1 MINDGRLTR
10 SKYFWHQI
18 RIWIDHIAFYWSL
31 RLHWLVA
38 LFAMI
43 FTSEFFELSGLFL
56 KRRLWECVGNIDAFV
71 IVSTQ
76 SGKEPNLATLELLR
90 SNCVSLRTV
99 EDWLDREQNNFV
111 QTSEPQLMNSYNL
124 TNCPASPSSVHSPH
138 QLHWLSFHNYY
149 LYLQWEEASGF
160 QSSLVIKYIEPFSWW
175 SGKLYHSFPW
185 SDPHSW
191 YFQLQQKT
199 ERALTCWR
207 ERKSCS
213 SAGEFSIWV

>member
-1 MINDGRLTR
+1 MINDGQLTR

-90 SNCVSLRTV
+90 SNCVSLRPD
-99 EDWLDREQNNFV
+99 EDWLLLDRREKIIWSSHQPPAISH
-111 QTSEPQLMNSYNL
+111 QPEPESQLMNSYNL
-124 TNCPASPSSVHSPH
+124 TNCPPSPSSVLSP
-138 QLHWLSFHNYY
+138 
-149 LYLQWEEASGF
+149 
-160 QSSLVIKYIEPFSWW
+160 QSTPITLIK
-175 SGKLYHSFPW
+175 FP
-185 SDPHSW
+185 
-191 YFQLQQKT
+191 
-199 ERALTCWR
+199 
-207 ERKSCS
+207 
-213 SAGEFSIWV
+213 